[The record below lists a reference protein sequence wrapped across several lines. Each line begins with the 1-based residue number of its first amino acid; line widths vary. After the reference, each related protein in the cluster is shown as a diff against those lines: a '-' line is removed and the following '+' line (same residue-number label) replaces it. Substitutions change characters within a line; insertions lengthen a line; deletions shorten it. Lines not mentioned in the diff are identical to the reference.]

1 MSFLFCLDETEL
13 EEAGSTSEEQSA
25 PGPDATK
32 EADPNLWIQTDQREE
47 TELTKEPEAR
57 APHPDSPLESET
69 GLADIALQ
77 KIQDSEE

>member
-1 MSFLFCLDETEL
+1 MSFVFCLDEAQP

-32 EADPNLWIQTDQREE
+32 EADPNPWIQTAQTEE
-47 TELTKEPEAR
+47 TELTKESEAR
-57 APHPDSPLESET
+57 VPRPDSPLQSET